1 MINLRLDF
9 QLKLGLLF
17 LLALPSMVFSQI
29 TITAQDFLNQIGSRQ
44 VVLEEMNS
52 STTID
57 VGSPGANQVWDFSN
71 MVISD
76 TVVAVFEYLSP
87 DQTVSGSTFPEANFV
102 QTGSIDPGF
111 KTPEAIGGAVF
122 QFYNVTNSE
131 FINLGDS
138 TFFSFMGT
146 DTSFVFF
153 QNDTLAPLPI
163 AFGNTWM
170 TFERDTTGL
179 FPIVATISIDTT
191 MNTIDG
197 WGTVRLPLGEFECLR
212 LKQEVKAINQDILG
226 GIVTESTET
235 YIQYDWINKSSF
247 LLASAQ
253 SQNGETN
260 PNFTNAQGFG
270 VLDTITTSPPTS
282 VDDPNGIPSG
292 FELSQNY
299 PNPFNPETVITYQL
313 SQNGRVE
320 LAVYNLL
327 GQKVRVLLNEIKSV
341 GTYEAR
347 WEGTNDHGEV
357 VSSGVYIYR
366 LQFGEFERT
375 KKMIF
380 LR

>member
-138 TFFSFMGT
+138 TFFFYG
-146 DTSFVFF
+146 
-153 QNDTLAPLPI
+153 
-163 AFGNTWM
+163 
-170 TFERDTTGL
+170 
-179 FPIVATISIDTT
+179 
-191 MNTIDG
+191 
-197 WGTVRLPLGEFECLR
+197 
-212 LKQEVKAINQDILG
+212 
-226 GIVTESTET
+226 
-235 YIQYDWINKSSF
+235 
-247 LLASAQ
+247 
-253 SQNGETN
+253 
-260 PNFTNAQGFG
+260 
-270 VLDTITTSPPTS
+270 
-282 VDDPNGIPSG
+282 
-292 FELSQNY
+292 
-299 PNPFNPETVITYQL
+299 
-313 SQNGRVE
+313 
-320 LAVYNLL
+320 
-327 GQKVRVLLNEIKSV
+327 
-341 GTYEAR
+341 
-347 WEGTNDHGEV
+347 H
-357 VSSGVYIYR
+357 
-366 LQFGEFERT
+366 
-375 KKMIF
+375 
-380 LR
+380 